1 MLNPSYLKYKNLYE
15 LNDLAFRTKYEII
28 NSSAVQKILPPYP
41 SFLDRRNTKGGENYN
56 RYCLQANYVAYPNIC
71 LDAVLGIVNR
81 GEAEIDL
88 PENMKELIDYAT
100 DRGTPLI
107 QIQNKVIEGI
117 FKFGLAGILVEIPE
131 NVSIANAIPKLK
143 VFGGDKI
150 LDFQHYTNSQGLKK
164 IKFLTLDA
172 SRHIYSKKNKG
183 YSYTK
188 IYKVHSL
195 TAEGRYCVAEVLA
208 QSYTTYDPD
217 YPSMSNGVLSIT
229 YPSWTSELDFVP
241 FVPISKF
248 DTTFDHGPS
257 FIQDIID
264 ISLQNFRLEANLC
277 WLEANAAAS
286 HLVVKG
292 RNLDDISQYPVGAGA
307 VHILN
312 DDTAQ
317 EYYVSPSTQGM
328 AEIKQHILDN
338 NALANEMMYNLTN
351 VAANSSGEALK
362 IRISSKMQDL
372 IGLLKNIGY
381 GITLILE
388 DVDKILNQGINKDV
402 VEFRPYLGFANIEE
416 YIGKSETAKEEP
428 SKEQPKE
435 EEDIEETE

>member
-1 MLNPSYLKYKNLYE
+1 MLNPQFLKFKPLYE
-15 LNDLAFRTKYEII
+15 LNELSFRTKYEII
-28 NSSAVQKILPPYP
+28 NSPQVQRILPPYP
-41 SFLDRRNTKGGENYN
+41 SFLDRRNVKGAENYN
-56 RYCLQANYVAYPNIC
+56 RYCLQGNYVSYPNIC

-81 GEAEIDL
+81 GEPEIDL
-88 PENMKELIDYAT
+88 PENMKGIIDYAT
-100 DRGTPLI
+100 DDGTSI
-107 QIQNKVIEGI
+107 VNIQNKVIENI
-117 FKFGLAGILVEIPE
+117 FKFGLAGVLVDIPE
-131 NVSIANAIPKLK
+131 NVSIANSIPKLK

-150 LDFQHYTNSQGLKK
+150 LDWQHYTDEKGLKK
-164 IKFLTLDA
+164 LKVLTLDA
-172 SRHIYSKKNKG
+172 SRYLYSKKNKN

-188 IYKVHSL
+188 IYEVHSI
-195 TAEGRYCVAEVLA
+195 TSEGRYCKAEVLA
-208 QSYTTYDPD
+208 QSYSTYDPD
-217 YPSMSNGVLSIT
+217 YPSMSNGVLSLSF
-229 YPSWTSELDFVP
+229 PSWTSELEFIP
-241 FVPISKF
+241 FVPISRF
-248 DTTFDHGPS
+248 DTTINCGPS
-257 FIQDIID
+257 FIQDLID
-264 ISLQNFRLEANLC
+264 ISLQNFRLECSLC

-292 RNLDDISQYPVGAGA
+292 RNLDDISQYPIGAGA

-328 AEIKQHILDN
+328 TEIKQHILDN

-388 DVDKILNQGINKDV
+388 DMDKILNQGINKDR
-402 VEFRPYLGFANIEE
+402 VEYRPYLGFANIEE
-416 YIGKSETAKEEP
+416 YIGRSEETSTKEN
-428 SKEQPKE
+428 
-435 EEDIEETE
+435 IEETE

>member
-208 QSYTTYDPD
+208 QSYSTYDPD

-248 DTTFDHGPS
+248 DTTFDFGPS

-264 ISLQNFRLEANLC
+264 VSLQNFRLEANLC

-292 RNLDDISQYPVGAGA
+292 RNLDDISQYPIGAGA

-338 NALANEMMYNLTN
+338 NAIVNEMMYNLTN
-351 VAANSSGEALK
+351 VAANSSGESLK

-416 YIGKSETAKEEP
+416 YIGKSETAQEEP
-428 SKEQPKE
+428 SKEQPIVE
-435 EEDIEETE
+435 ENIEETE

>member
-1 MLNPSYLKYKNLYE
+1 MLNPKYLKYKNLYE

-28 NSSAVQKILPPYP
+28 NSSAVHKILPPYP
-41 SFLDRRNTKGGENYN
+41 SFLDRRNTKGGENYA
-56 RYCLQANYVAYPNIC
+56 RYCTQANYVSFPNIC
-71 LDAVLGIVNR
+71 LDAVLGIINK
-81 GEAEIDL
+81 GNPEIDL
-88 PENMKELIDYAT
+88 PENMKGIIDYAT
-100 DRGTPLI
+100 DKGTPI
-107 QIQNKVIEGI
+107 TQIQNKVIEKI

-131 NVSIANAIPKLK
+131 NVSIANSLPKLK

-150 LDFQHYTNSQGLKK
+150 VDFQHYTNSQGLKK
-164 IKFLTLDA
+164 IKFLTLDV
-172 SRHIYSKKNKG
+172 SRHLYSKKNKN

-208 QSYTTYDPD
+208 QSYSTYDPEF
-217 YPSMSNGVLSIT
+217 PQMSSGVLSIT

-241 FVPISKF
+241 FVPIARF
-248 DTTFDHGPS
+248 DTTFDFGPS
-257 FIQDIID
+257 FIQDLID

-286 HLVVKG
+286 HLVIKG
-292 RNLDDISQYPVGAGA
+292 RNLDDASNYPVGAGA
-307 VHILN
+307 VHLLN

-317 EYYVSPSTQGM
+317 EYYVTPSTQGM
-328 AEIKQHILDN
+328 TEIKQHILDN

-362 IRISSKMQDL
+362 IRITSKMQDL

-388 DVDKILNQGINKDV
+388 DVDKILNQGINKDII
-402 VEFRPYLGFANIEE
+402 EYRPYLGFANIEE
-416 YIGKSETAKEEP
+416 YIGKSEDAKDEAPIEETIV
-428 SKEQPKE
+428 E
-435 EEDIEETE
+435 ENIEETE